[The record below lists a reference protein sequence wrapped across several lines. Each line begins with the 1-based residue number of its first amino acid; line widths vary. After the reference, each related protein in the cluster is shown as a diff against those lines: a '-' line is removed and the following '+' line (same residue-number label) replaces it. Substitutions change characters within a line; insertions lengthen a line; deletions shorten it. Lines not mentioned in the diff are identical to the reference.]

1 MEELKDLFN
10 FSYVVIDKPYGPT
23 SHQVSAWVKEILN
36 VKKTGHA
43 GTLDPHVTGV
53 LPIGINKATRI
64 INILHMQD
72 KEYVGLLYL
81 HGNVNEKKIRE
92 VFSEFI
98 GEIYQMVPVRAAVSR
113 KLRKRKIFSLEII
126 EIDGRNVLFK
136 VSTESGT
143 YIRTLCVDLGDAIGT
158 GGNLVELR
166 RIRTGRIKEEN
177 AFTLQDLKD
186 AMEFFKN
193 GDNSYLK
200 KILRPGKELT
210 DFLPKII
217 VKETAIEAIV
227 NGAPLYSA
235 GVEKVEGNLSLN
247 SIVAI
252 FSPQEELISLGKVVN
267 NLDISSKDPIVK
279 METVIMER
287 GKYPKTWK
295 LWKKFLI
302 LYYS

>member
-10 FSYVVIDKPYGPT
+10 FSYAVIDKPYGPT

-267 NLDISSKDPIVK
+267 NLDISSKDPFVK

-295 LWKKFLI
+295 L
-302 LYYS
+302 

>member
-295 LWKKFLI
+295 L
-302 LYYS
+302 

>member
-267 NLDISSKDPIVK
+267 NLDISSKDPFVK

-295 LWKKFLI
+295 L
-302 LYYS
+302 

>member
-1 MEELKDLFN
+1 MDELKDLFN

-267 NLDISSKDPIVK
+267 NLDISSKDPFVK

-295 LWKKFLI
+295 L
-302 LYYS
+302 

>member
-186 AMEFFKN
+186 A
-193 GDNSYLK
+193 Y
-200 KILRPGKELT
+200 
-210 DFLPKII
+210 
-217 VKETAIEAIV
+217 
-227 NGAPLYSA
+227 
-235 GVEKVEGNLSLN
+235 
-247 SIVAI
+247 
-252 FSPQEELISLGKVVN
+252 SLG
-267 NLDISSKDPIVK
+267 S
-279 METVIMER
+279 
-287 GKYPKTWK
+287 
-295 LWKKFLI
+295 
-302 LYYS
+302 

>member
-1 MEELKDLFN
+1 
-10 FSYVVIDKPYGPT
+10 
-23 SHQVSAWVKEILN
+23 
-36 VKKTGHA
+36 
-43 GTLDPHVTGV
+43 
-53 LPIGINKATRI
+53 
-64 INILHMQD
+64 
-72 KEYVGLLYL
+72 
-81 HGNVNEKKIRE
+81 
-92 VFSEFI
+92 
-98 GEIYQMVPVRAAVSR
+98 
-113 KLRKRKIFSLEII
+113 
-126 EIDGRNVLFK
+126 
-136 VSTESGT
+136 
-143 YIRTLCVDLGDAIGT
+143 
-158 GGNLVELR
+158 
-166 RIRTGRIKEEN
+166 
-177 AFTLQDLKD
+177 KD

-267 NLDISSKDPIVK
+267 NLDISSKDPFVK

-295 LWKKFLI
+295 L
-302 LYYS
+302 